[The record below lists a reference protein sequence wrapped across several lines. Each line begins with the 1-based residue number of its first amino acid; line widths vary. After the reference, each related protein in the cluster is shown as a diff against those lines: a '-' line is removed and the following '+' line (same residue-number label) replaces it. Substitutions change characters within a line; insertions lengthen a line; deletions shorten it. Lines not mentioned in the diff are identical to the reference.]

1 MTDAHPRDGVL
12 AGRVALVT
20 GAGQGMGAA
29 HARRLARDGAVV
41 AVNDLSDSSD
51 LKALADEI
59 GGISVPGDVSDR
71 AQVQALVAEVGRRVG
86 DVDVL
91 VANHAYMTMAPF
103 LEHDLDDWWKVVDT
117 NLGGTFH
124 LVQAVLPGMRR
135 RGAGRIVVV
144 SSEWGVTGWP
154 GATAYAASKAGLIS
168 LTKTLGRELAP
179 EGIIVNALAPG
190 VTDTPQLEVDAHDA
204 GVDLAVMQARYAEDI
219 PLGRIATA
227 QEMAEVVALL
237 ADFRL
242 SAMVGQVVQANG
254 GSTRTRA

>member
-1 MTDAHPRDGVL
+1 
-12 AGRVALVT
+12 
-20 GAGQGMGAA
+20 
-29 HARRLARDGAVV
+29 
-41 AVNDLSDSSD
+41 
-51 LKALADEI
+51 
-59 GGISVPGDVSDR
+59 
-71 AQVQALVAEVGRRVG
+71 
-86 DVDVL
+86 VL

-103 LEHDLDDWWKVVDT
+103 LEHDLDDWWAVLDT

-135 RGAGRIVVV
+135 RGGGRIVVV

-154 GATAYAASKAGLIS
+154 GATAYSASKAGLIS

-190 VTDTPQLEVDAHDA
+190 VTDTPQLEVDARDA
-204 GVDLAVMQARYAEDI
+204 GVDLAAMHQRYAEDI
-219 PLGRIATA
+219 PLGRIARA
-227 QEMAEVVALL
+227 EEMADVVALL

-254 GSTRTRA
+254 GSTRGRV

>member
-1 MTDAHPRDGVL
+1 MTEQHRSGTL
-12 AGRVALVT
+12 SGRVALVT
-20 GAGQGMGAA
+20 GASQGMGAA
-29 HARRLARDGAVV
+29 HARRLAREGALL
-41 AVNDLSDSSD
+41 AVNDRHDSPA
-51 LKALADEI
+51 LRALACEL
-59 GGISVPGDVSDR
+59 GGVCAPGDVSDPG
-71 AQVQALVAEVGRRVG
+71 QVRALVVDVARQVG

-103 LEHDLDDWWKVVDT
+103 LEHDLDDWWAVLDT

-135 RGAGRIVVV
+135 RGGGRIVVV

-154 GATAYAASKAGLIS
+154 GATAYSASKAGLIS

-190 VTDTPQLEVDAHDA
+190 VTDTPQLEVDARDA
-204 GVDLAVMQARYAEDI
+204 GVDLAAMHQRYAEDI
-219 PLGRIATA
+219 PLGRIARA
-227 QEMAEVVALL
+227 EEMADVVALL

-254 GSTRTRA
+254 GSTRGRV